1 MAKILIADDSKFQ
14 VQLISTCL
22 AERGFAVI
30 SAGDALQ
37 TWMTALREK
46 PEAIVLDISMPG
58 GTGVEV
64 LKRLRM
70 SAKTRHIPVVVVS
83 GSSEPNI
90 ESTVKELGARDF
102 LRKPVD
108 PKQLGEMLSSL
119 LNPIPNPA

>member
-1 MAKILIADDSKFQ
+1 MAKILIADDSKLQ

-37 TWMTALREK
+37 TWMIALREK
-46 PEAIVLDISMPG
+46 PAAIVLDISMPG

-70 SAKTRHIPVVVVS
+70 SAKTQHIPVIVVS

-90 ESTVKELGARDF
+90 ENTVKELGARDF
-102 LRKPVD
+102 LSKPVD
-108 PKQLGEMLSSL
+108 TKQLGELLSHL
-119 LNPIPNPA
+119 LTQPIP